1 MPEQLS
7 EEEINKE
14 IANAFDEI
22 KPTSMKDM
30 GKIMA
35 SLNSKLK
42 GRADMSEVSK
52 KIKEKLNNI

>member
-1 MPEQLS
+1 
-7 EEEINKE
+7 
-14 IANAFDEI
+14 
-22 KPTSMKDM
+22 MKDM

-35 SLNSKLK
+35 GLNSKLK